1 MFHINIYLEK
11 DVAKEA
17 RKIIDKLDLIDRGYF
32 GKDRKKQIK
41 SMMDETLALLD
52 TKPIDLIQNKKEK
65 AEMLYLKGKCLD
77 FNPEYTK
84 QAEENLSKSIKL
96 MPTKVESWDALG
108 HVYWKKNDI
117 HQSKKCFEGSQVSSK
132 TRKTHRLSETSLWF
146 TDSFRPPQM
155 VTSSTQRRGRR
166 ITKLVFKWLPKLW
179 DKILVTP
186 RVGMLLEMLI

>member
-1 MFHINIYLEK
+1 MFPLIVFVEK

-17 RKIIDKLDLIDRGYF
+17 RKIIEKLDLIDRGYF

-84 QAEENLSKSIKL
+84 
-96 MPTKVESWDALG
+96 
-108 HVYWKKNDI
+108 
-117 HQSKKCFEGSQVSSK
+117 
-132 TRKTHRLSETSLWF
+132 
-146 TDSFRPPQM
+146 
-155 VTSSTQRRGRR
+155 
-166 ITKLVFKWLPKLW
+166 
-179 DKILVTP
+179 
-186 RVGMLLEMLI
+186 

>member
-1 MFHINIYLEK
+1 LFPLIVFVEK

-17 RKIIDKLDLIDRGYF
+17 RKIIEKLDLIDRGYF

-84 QAEENLSKSIKL
+84 
-96 MPTKVESWDALG
+96 
-108 HVYWKKNDI
+108 
-117 HQSKKCFEGSQVSSK
+117 
-132 TRKTHRLSETSLWF
+132 
-146 TDSFRPPQM
+146 
-155 VTSSTQRRGRR
+155 
-166 ITKLVFKWLPKLW
+166 
-179 DKILVTP
+179 
-186 RVGMLLEMLI
+186 